1 MHKNSILL
9 VEDNEDISNIVIK
22 ALKDEEY
29 KIVCAKTGREGIA
42 LSSSLCPDLILLD
55 LGLPDMEG
63 IEIISNV
70 RSWTNLPIIV
80 ISARLNEIDKVS
92 ALDAGADDYLTKPFG
107 ILELKARI
115 RSLLRRNNV
124 LNSSIENIFRVRDI
138 VIDCDNQT
146 VNMNDKVIELTNIEY
161 KLLLLLVQ
169 NKGRVM
175 TYSKLKEQIWG
186 PYADHNNQ
194 ILRVNMANIRK
205 KIEEDSSSPLY
216 IYTENGVG
224 YKMME

>member
-1 MHKNSILL
+1 MHKNLILL
-9 VEDNEDISNIVIK
+9 VEDNESITNIIMK

-29 KIVCAKTGREGIA
+29 KIVCTKTGREGIA
-42 LSSSLCPDLILLD
+42 LASSLCPNLILLD

-70 RSWTNLPIIV
+70 RRWSNLPIIV
-80 ISARLNEIDKVS
+80 ISARLNEIDKVN

-115 RSLLRRNNV
+115 RNILRRNNV

-138 VIDCDNQT
+138 IIDCEKQT
-146 VNMNDKVIELTNIEY
+146 VKMKNKVIKLTNIEY
-161 KLLLLLVQ
+161 RLLLLLVQ

-175 TYSKLKEQIWG
+175 TYSNLKEQIWG
-186 PYADHNNQ
+186 PYADNNNQ
-194 ILRVNMANIRK
+194 ILRVNMVNIRK
-205 KIEEDSSSPLY
+205 KIEKDSASPLY